1 MVLLLLLLCRFQ
13 GQQLAWLLVCSHN
26 MSKAAWGTLQK
37 GGAQLFV
44 RSYELGVL
52 LLPSLEAA
60 YRSHPQRGFSCTAPG
75 GAAGAAGAAGSRL
88 QQGGAS
94 TEQAAAAAAGPSV
107 AEHGAAGGAA
117 RGFVEFW
124 SMAAQEGGEE
134 SKQQQQQQQQ
144 GGVGSS
150 CTEGPQVVRVHL
162 PLPYQ
167 LPPERYAPGDTPWAW
182 DVPWEGL
189 DALGQLSGRP
199 VRHYNLTEPAE

>member
-1 MVLLLLLLCRFQ
+1 MNTFSRQTIGMLRLCRFQ
-13 GQQLAWLLVCSHN
+13 EQQVAWLLVCSHN
-26 MSKAAWGTLQK
+26 MSKAAWGCLQK

-60 YRSHPQRGFSCTAPG
+60 YRSHPHRGFSCTAPRG
-75 GAAGAAGAAGSRL
+75 QGAAGAAGRGA

-94 TEQAAAAAAGPSV
+94 TEQAAAAAAG
-107 AEHGAAGGAA
+107 HGAEGAA
-117 RGFVEFW
+117 RGSVQFW
-124 SMAAQEGGEE
+124 SMAAKEGGEE
-134 SKQQQQQQQQ
+134 SKQLQQQ

-150 CTEGPQVVRVHL
+150 REGQAVRVHL

-167 LPPERYAPGDTPWAW
+167 LPPERYAAGDTPWAW

-189 DALGQLSGRP
+189 DALGQPSGRP